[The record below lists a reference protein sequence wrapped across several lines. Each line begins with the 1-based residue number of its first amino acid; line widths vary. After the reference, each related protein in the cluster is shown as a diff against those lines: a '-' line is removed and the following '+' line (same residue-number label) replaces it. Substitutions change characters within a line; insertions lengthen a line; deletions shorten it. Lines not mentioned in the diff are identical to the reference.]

1 MWRAA
6 PSWAEALL
14 VGAYVA
20 TVMLVLVDAANAQPT
35 GSTHLSVTKT
45 GKPRV
50 VTGENQIFT
59 IKVTNQR
66 GDTARDV
73 VMRNLLPDEVSQIPA
88 GPVAELASVERSAA
102 SRLFSLEQVAFIAVG
117 QVHG

>member
-14 VGAYVA
+14 LGACVA
-20 TVMLVLVDAANAQPT
+20 TVMLVLVSAASAQPT
-35 GSTHLSVTKT
+35 GSAHLSVTKT

-50 VTGENQIFT
+50 ITGENQTFT
-59 IKVTNQR
+59 IRVTNQR

-73 VMRNLLPDEVSQIPA
+73 VMRNPLLEEVSQIPA
-88 GPVAELASVERSAA
+88 GPVAELASVERSAP
-102 SRLFSLEQVAFIAVG
+102 SRLFL
-117 QVHG
+117 